1 MNSEETVKPAGIPG
15 TAQHQEPKTS
25 TNQEILR
32 PIEQPNSSLDSGS
45 QQLPY
50 CFSVTYC
57 TFATDI
63 ARQCLLNAE
72 SEISY
77 TYYTLPLRRLEAD
90 AEQVLVSDGTVG
102 WKLVTLD
109 ENKQEGL
116 APMVC
121 QRFLKSA
128 YFRLLIMVAILANAI
143 IMATMNFQHDGR
155 PRNVF
160 YEKYYP
166 IEVCFT
172 LFLDLEALFKIW
184 CLGFNGY
191 IQHSYHKFELM
202 LCAMTTLH
210 IIPQLY
216 LSPLTYFQ

>member
-1 MNSEETVKPAGIPG
+1 
-15 TAQHQEPKTS
+15 
-25 TNQEILR
+25 
-32 PIEQPNSSLDSGS
+32 
-45 QQLPY
+45 
-50 CFSVTYC
+50 
-57 TFATDI
+57 
-63 ARQCLLNAE
+63 
-72 SEISY
+72 
-77 TYYTLPLRRLEAD
+77 
-90 AEQVLVSDGTVG
+90 
-102 WKLVTLD
+102 
-109 ENKQEGL
+109 
-116 APMVC
+116 MVC